1 MASGTRRTT
10 IRNYAHNFITKDP
23 VVWRVAMSN
32 QDRPTLNMSLKQGQK
47 DRWEAYQEEH
57 SAEHPNMSQFIR
69 TCVEREIAGN
79 GGNGGVDDELRE
91 AVHDVVD
98 GIRRVESRVDDVDD
112 RLEGVEAS
120 LSEPPEDVQE
130 LMTEVFDVLPK
141 EGKVNNTQSD
151 VLDGD
156 EVIAPD
162 GNVMSGRVEDI
173 ADHLDTKTYRVRRAI
188 EQLQEDSSLVE
199 QTEDE
204 RFYRRA

>member
-1 MASGTRRTT
+1 MC
-10 IRNYAHNFITKDP
+10 
-23 VVWRVAMSN
+23 RVAMSN
-32 QDRPTLNMSLKQGQK
+32 QDRATLNMSLKQGQK
-47 DRWEAYQEEH
+47 ERWEAYQKEH

-69 TCVEREIAGN
+69 TCVEHEITGN
-79 GGNGGVDDELRE
+79 GANGGVDDELRE

-112 RLEGVEAS
+112 RLERVEAA
-120 LSEPPEDVQE
+120 LSEPPEDIQD
-130 LMTEVFDVLPK
+130 LMTDVFDVLPK
-141 EGKVNNTQSD
+141 EGKIGNTQSD
-151 VLDGD
+151 VLEGD
-156 EVIAPD
+156 EVIAPE

-204 RFYRRA
+204 RYYRRA